1 MTSVRSVLIC
11 DNEPIVRTRLI
22 NKLHELG
29 IDNIIE
35 CCDGVTAM
43 SLARD
48 CNPDIAILDTA
59 ISRNADLS
67 VARDIRKKQ
76 NIPVI
81 LLVSFYDPDTLSR
94 AKKIGITTILTKPFR
109 EQDLLP
115 SIEMAFAHAK
125 EVEHLKEEMEYL
137 EKTIEN
143 QNIIYKAK
151 RVLLKSEGLS
161 ETEAFRKIQK
171 QAMDSKKT
179 MRQIAES
186 ILNTGMMEKGVVE
199 NIEKTITELC
209 VFGG

>member
-1 MTSVRSVLIC
+1 MRSVLIC